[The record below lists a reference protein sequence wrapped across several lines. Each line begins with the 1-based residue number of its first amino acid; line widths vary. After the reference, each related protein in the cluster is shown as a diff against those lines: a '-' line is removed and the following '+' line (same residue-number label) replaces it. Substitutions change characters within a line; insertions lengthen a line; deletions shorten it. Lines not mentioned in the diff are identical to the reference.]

1 MTNINDRLQILE
13 SLNSL
18 DNTQTEK
25 VLNYIKG
32 LVNGTDKQNNH
43 RIKRE
48 AMKQI
53 RLALGT
59 DRTINAVF

>member
-1 MTNINDRLQILE
+1 MTNKNDRLQILE

-32 LVNGTDKQNNH
+32 LVNGPEKQNNH
-43 RIKRE
+43 NIKRE

-53 RLALGT
+53 RLALGR
-59 DRTINAVF
+59 DRTINPIF